1 MWCLGRDG
9 NRGLRGFE
17 AHTKGSRAGHVIAPR
32 PGDGTVAAGRMVR
45 SVATAPVDHGSYCRC
60 MRFEATIDIAARVE
74 HVFAVYTDVEH
85 WPDWT
90 RSVTSVERLDPGSLR
105 VGSRAR
111 IRQPRLPVAVWE
123 VTDLAPGRSFTWMA
137 RGPGIV
143 TTGNHVVKPVG
154 GGDRVTVTA
163 SLEQGGV
170 LGPLVG
176 LLTKRLTNR
185 YLDMEVNGLKA
196 HCET

>member
-1 MWCLGRDG
+1 
-9 NRGLRGFE
+9 
-17 AHTKGSRAGHVIAPR
+17 
-32 PGDGTVAAGRMVR
+32 
-45 SVATAPVDHGSYCRC
+45 
-60 MRFEATIDIAARVE
+60 MRFEATIDVAARAE
-74 HVFAVYTDVEH
+74 RVFGVYTDVEH

-90 RSVTSVERLDPGSLR
+90 RSVTSVERLDPGPLR

-123 VTDLAPGRSFTWMA
+123 VTNLVPGRSFTWIA

-143 TTGNHVVKPVG
+143 TTGSHVVKPVG
-154 GGDRVTVTA
+154 AGDRVTVTA

-185 YLDMEVNGLKA
+185 YLDMEVHGLKA